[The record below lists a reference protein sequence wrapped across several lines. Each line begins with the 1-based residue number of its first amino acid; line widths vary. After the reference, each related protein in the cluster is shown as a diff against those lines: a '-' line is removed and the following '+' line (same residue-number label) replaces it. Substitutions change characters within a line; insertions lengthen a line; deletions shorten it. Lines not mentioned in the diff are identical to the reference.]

1 MLMGIRIILPALLVL
16 LMLACSGGATQP
28 IPDPTAT
35 VTATPTASPV
45 GETAGSPGIFHCDP
59 DTPHPFHNVNNVNAW
74 TEHQPLSDTS
84 IQLPSDRWEQT
95 YKEPGLVVYFMPVSG
110 ATDNQWSAA
119 LTFYGYYETHIR
131 DEIGLTWDEFVQQN
145 LANIADDGDAVP
157 NFRLVRQWEVEPSPL
172 PLPGVGFVPP
182 PTIWDIRA
190 TFRYGGV
197 GDDTTV
203 DGYAM
208 SKRIG
213 PYYYFVRLDVCAN
226 NRDPDG
232 VAVVEKLFDSLSN
245 SGYGNYW

>member
-1 MLMGIRIILPALLVL
+1 MLIGIRFILTALLGL
-16 LMLACSGGATQP
+16 LMLACATATGQQP
-28 IPDPTAT
+28 VPEPTAT
-35 VTATPTASPV
+35 VAVTPTELPPKA
-45 GETAGSPGIFHCDP
+45 TAVSSGIFHCDP
-59 DTPHPFHNVNNVNAW
+59 DTPHPFHNVNTW

-84 IQLPSDRWEQT
+84 IRLPSDRWEQT

-131 DEIGLTWDEFVQQN
+131 DEIGLTWEEFVQQN

-157 NFRLVRQWEVEPSPL
+157 NYRLVRQWDVEPIPL
-172 PLPGVGFVPP
+172 PLPGIGFVPP
-182 PTIWDIRA
+182 PTIWDIRS

-203 DGYAM
+203 DGYGM

-213 PYYYFVRLDVCAN
+213 AFYYFVRLDVCAN

-232 VAVVEKLFDSLSN
+232 AAVVEKLFDSLSN
-245 SGYGNYW
+245 DGYGNYW